1 MTIVKFKRKELP
13 WIKEQL
19 ILRQSGVCPIC
30 KKTLIGVKPENVVVD
45 HDHATGIVR
54 AALHRGCNRLEGAM
68 YKGAVSWG
76 KAIGLG
82 QVIMVLENLIAFWKK
97 HATPQTE
104 WIYYDHKT
112 QAEKLVLANKRRR
125 KAYATRQCKS

>member
-1 MTIVKFKRKELP
+1 MEYTKFPKSKLP
-13 WIKEQL
+13 WVKEQL

-30 KKTLIGVKPENVVVD
+30 KKSLIGVKPENVVVD
-45 HDHATGIVR
+45 HDHTTGIVR
-54 AALHRGCNRLEGAM
+54 AALHRGCNRLEGVM
-68 YKGAVSWG
+68 YKGAVSCG

-82 QVIMVLENLIAFWKK
+82 QVIQVLENLIAFWKK
-97 HATPQTE
+97 HSIPQTE

-125 KAYATRQCKS
+125 KAYAARQRKP